1 MTQKSLTM
9 KKKIDELEY
18 FSSSKETTVR
28 VSIEWNEIFAIY
40 ISNKRLVLRIYK
52 ELLCDNKKQTIQSK
66 TGQKL
71 NKNFKEDTEMAQT

>member
-52 ELLCDNKKQTIQSK
+52 ELLCDNKK
-66 TGQKL
+66 
-71 NKNFKEDTEMAQT
+71 